1 METSRKDVGIA
12 IRSAL
17 IDKGTKQK
25 FSLFAL
31 VILSIVF
38 IYIETIEA
46 KPFNYFRSFIKDTIY
61 RGSLA
66 VSAPFKV
73 FDNFTDHIN
82 KHLNLYSNYSELK
95 EENNKLKNNI
105 SKSDFLELENTQLR
119 KLIDEQIASPSNLV
133 SARVMIDKQSP
144 YLNSFIIN
152 IGSNKNVKNGMAVLD
167 GKNFIGR
174 IVDVNFFS
182 SRVLLVSDLNSKI
195 PVIIEPSGHHAI
207 LSGHGTNK
215 PTLEY
220 LPEKHTIHNGDK
232 VYTSGKEG
240 IFSPG
245 IPIGE
250 VIIEKNFRSIT
261 EFPFN
266 EIKKSKKSG
275 ISSKN
280 LNLIC
285 L

>member
-1 METSRKDVGIA
+1 MDTSRDDVGIA

-17 IDKGTKQK
+17 LDKGTKQK

-31 VILSIVF
+31 VVLSI
-38 IYIETIEA
+38 ILISIETIEA

-73 FDNFTDHIN
+73 FDNFTDYID
-82 KHLNLYSNYSELK
+82 KHLNLYNNYDELK
-95 EENNKLKNNI
+95 KENNKLKNNI
-105 SKSDFLELENTQLR
+105 SKSGFLELENAQLR
-119 KLIDEQIASPSNLV
+119 KLIEEQVASSSNLL

-152 IGSNKNVKNGMAVLD
+152 IGRNKNIKNGMAVLD
-167 GKNFIGR
+167 GKNFVGR

-195 PVIIEPSGHHAI
+195 PILSEPSANHAI
-207 LSGHGTNK
+207 LSGHGTSE

-220 LPEKHTIHNGDK
+220 LPENHNIQDGDK
-232 VYTSGKEG
+232 IYTSGKEG
-240 IFSPG
+240 IFTPG

-250 VIIEKNFRSIT
+250 AKIVKNKIKVLLFSDLRQIT
-261 EFPFN
+261 FVN
-266 EIKKSKKSG
+266 IDLG
-275 ISSKN
+275 A
-280 LNLIC
+280 LD
-285 L
+285 

>member
-1 METSRKDVGIA
+1 MDTSREDVGIT

-17 IDKGTKQK
+17 LAKGTKQK

-31 VILSIVF
+31 VVLSI
-38 IYIETIEA
+38 ILISIETIEA

-73 FDNFTDHIN
+73 FDNFADYIN
-82 KHLNLYSNYSELK
+82 KHLNLYSNYDELK
-95 EENNKLKNNI
+95 KENNELKNNI
-105 SKSDFLELENTQLR
+105 SESDFLEFENAQLR
-119 KLIDEQIASPSNLV
+119 KLIEEQVSSSSDLL

-152 IGSNKNVKNGMAVLD
+152 IGSNKNIKNGMAVLD
-167 GKNFIGR
+167 GKNFVGR

-215 PTLEY
+215 PILEY
-220 LPEKHTIHNGDK
+220 LPENYTIQDGDK

-250 VIIEKNFRSIT
+250 IKIEKNVVKTSLFSDLSQIT
-261 EFPFN
+261 FVN
-266 EIKKSKKSG
+266 IKLG
-275 ISSKN
+275 ELNKN
-280 LNLIC
+280 K
-285 L
+285 

>member
-1 METSRKDVGIA
+1 MDTSREDVGIA
-12 IRSAL
+12 IRSAFL
-17 IDKGTKQK
+17 AKGTKQR

-31 VILSIVF
+31 VILSIIF
-38 IYIETIEA
+38 IFFETIEA
-46 KPFNYFRSFIKDTIY
+46 KPLNYLRSFIKDTIY
-61 RGSLA
+61 RGTLVVSTPSRTANSFFDYIDEHMSL
-66 VSAPFKV
+66 
-73 FDNFTDHIN
+73 
-82 KHLNLYSNYSELK
+82 YGNYEELK
-95 EENNKLKNNI
+95 IENNKLKDSI

-167 GKNFIGR
+167 GKNFVGR

-207 LSGHGTNK
+207 LSGRGTNE

-220 LPEKHTIHNGDK
+220 FPENHAFQDGDK

-250 VIIEKNFRSIT
+250 IKIEKDVIKTSLFSDLSQIT
-261 EFPFN
+261 FINITLGELDSN
-266 EIKKSKKSG
+266 K
-275 ISSKN
+275 
-280 LNLIC
+280 
-285 L
+285 

>member
-1 METSRKDVGIA
+1 MDTSREDVGIA

-17 IDKGTKQK
+17 ITKGTKQK

-31 VILSIVF
+31 VVLSI
-38 IYIETIEA
+38 ILISIETIEA

-61 RGSLA
+61 RGSLV

-73 FDNFTDHIN
+73 FDNFAGYID
-82 KHLNLYSNYSELK
+82 KHLNLYSNYDELK
-95 EENNKLKNNI
+95 KENNKLKNNI
-105 SKSDFLELENTQLR
+105 SKSDFLEFENAQLR
-119 KLIDEQIASPSNLV
+119 KLIEEQVSSSSDLL

-152 IGSNKNVKNGMAVLD
+152 IGSNKNIKNGMAVLH
-167 GKNFIGR
+167 GKNFVGR

-207 LSGHGTNK
+207 LSGRGTDK
-215 PTLEY
+215 PILEY
-220 LPEKHTIHNGDK
+220 LPENYTIQDGDK

-245 IPIGE
+245 IPIGK
-250 VIIEKNFRSIT
+250 IKIEKGVVKTSLFSDLSQIT
-261 EFPFN
+261 FIN
-266 EIKKSKKSG
+266 IKLGK
-275 ISSKN
+275 
-280 LNLIC
+280 LNSNK
-285 L
+285 